1 MYYTAELVLS
11 IVFTSEVMHLLNS
24 GVCNQLRLMISAN
37 VSCRRHEQQETFGCV
52 RVLQS
57 LICLQCVVDHCLSF
71 TFWSELYCRSFFN
84 TRFRITTFC
93 MFKLSSVMETTF
105 ILTLNH
111 NAIGILFLLAQVSEL
126 CTMFYKTI

>member
-37 VSCRRHEQQETFGCV
+37 VSCRRHEQQETLGCV

-57 LICLQCVVDHCLSF
+57 LIVL
-71 TFWSELYCRSFFN
+71 
-84 TRFRITTFC
+84 
-93 MFKLSSVMETTF
+93 
-105 ILTLNH
+105 
-111 NAIGILFLLAQVSEL
+111 
-126 CTMFYKTI
+126 